1 MLWLGRKRGGLGLRE
16 LGRLAGGLDYTSVSL
31 AVKRFEKRRGRLKS
45 LRELAERA
53 ERALITEMSNVDS
66 AEEPP
71 VLIGPESY
79 NPS

>member
-31 AVKRFEKRRGRLKS
+31 AVKRFEKRQGRLKS

-53 ERALITEMSNVDS
+53 QRALITEMSNV
-66 AEEPP
+66 EM
-71 VLIGPESY
+71 
-79 NPS
+79 